1 MTKQSK
7 MLAHLPAILRD
18 NAEYNTIF
26 SAQASE
32 LDTIAALLDKALAD
46 QYLDTATITA
56 IKRWEAMLH
65 LRPDTLNETLDQ
77 RRSRI
82 RAKLLERLPFTIR
95 TLREKIAAILGDIP
109 FEITT
114 NHNAYQ
120 LDLTIQ
126 SQKLLEDFYY
136 QQIDDALTV
145 MLPANLTHHL
155 QMLRLL
161 EQATIYLGATVQTG
175 TELRIYPI
183 LNDELTA
190 DLNMHTVSYYKQGST
205 ITVYPKE

>member
-32 LDTIAALLDKALAD
+32 LDTIAALLDKAQND
-46 QYLDTATITA
+46 QYLDTATVTA
-56 IKRWEAMLH
+56 IKRWEAMLG
-65 LRPDTLNETLDQ
+65 LRPDTLAETLDQ

-95 TLREKIAAILGDIP
+95 TLREKIAAILNGIP
-109 FEITT
+109 FDITIDY
-114 NHNAYQ
+114 NRYQ
-120 LDLTIQ
+120 LDLSIE

-136 QQIDDALTV
+136 QQIEDALTV
-145 MLPANLTHHL
+145 MLPANLIHHL

-161 EQATIYLGATVQTG
+161 ERATIYLGATVQTG

-190 DLNMHTVSYYKQGST
+190 QTTLPIT
-205 ITVYPKE
+205 IYCATGVQLSIYPKE

>member
-7 MLAHLPAILRD
+7 MLSHLPAILRD

-56 IKRWEAMLH
+56 IRRWEAMLG
-65 LRPDTLNETLDQ
+65 LRPDTLAETLDQ

-95 TLREKIAAILGDIP
+95 TLREKIAAILNGIP
-109 FEITT
+109 FDITIDY
-114 NHNAYQ
+114 NRYQ
-120 LDLTIQ
+120 LDLSIE
-126 SQKLLEDFYY
+126 SQKLLDDFYY
-136 QQIDDALTV
+136 QQIDDALQV
-145 MLPANLTHHL
+145 MLPANLIHHL

-190 DLNMHTVSYYKQGST
+190 QTTLPIT
-205 ITVYPKE
+205 IYCATGVQLSIYPKE